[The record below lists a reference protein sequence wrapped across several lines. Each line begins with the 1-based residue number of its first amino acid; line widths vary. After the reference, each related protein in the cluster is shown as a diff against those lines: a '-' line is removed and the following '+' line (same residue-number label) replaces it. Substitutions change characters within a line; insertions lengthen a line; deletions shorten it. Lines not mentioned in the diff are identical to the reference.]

1 MWRKRKKIG
10 CRIRL
15 EAEARREGGT
25 ARKILFMYS
34 FSGNCAASVPIST
47 FTPHI
52 FLQQNRQT
60 DTGNIK
66 KSLTDTYM
74 SVGTGRQNIIILL
87 WK

>member
-1 MWRKRKKIG
+1 LWRKRKKIG

-25 ARKILFMYS
+25 ARKIIFMYF

-66 KSLTDTYM
+66 IYHRYM
-74 SVGTGRQNIIILL
+74 SVGSGRQNIIILF